1 MRASSS
7 AFPTHHSFRQYSLSV
22 SDNVTMLLPKVIVFV
37 SASLIS
43 VQAICKESDH
53 FVVECQLWEDV
64 LKLPEKSSVS
74 QLGVKNWT
82 ESVICDDSTLR
93 EFTNLTVYNV
103 HHGGFTEIQKECF
116 RGLRNVEIM
125 ENKVTSVALDSLNG
139 TIVERLWLD
148 GNKLKELS
156 FQGIKLPVLRSLG
169 LSANYLEHF
178 EIETENVPDLRIL
191 DVSFNNLTKVSVES
205 VSLSFLKLQSN
216 LLTELSAENVR
227 GKSIRML
234 YLSENKLTEIKGS
247 LFDNVPG
254 VEYVHLE
261 KNPVK
266 LIDFSLFNLT
276 GILCT
281 DQMIRLEKKSRQVAL
296 KVDVSWDLVQQLI
309 LNDNSVSRLDVFNFS
324 APQAIAELQ
333 VRHNLIREI
342 KRDDLKLLPG
352 LIALDLSDNRISSIE
367 DGAFEGLKK
376 LHSLS
381 LAGNCIH
388 GLSDHM
394 FLHLNSLFTIDLSRN
409 IMTYFVVSGWNPAN
423 NSISLTQYHVRLI
436 WDFSRVARN

>member
-1 MRASSS
+1 MLASST

-22 SDNVTMLLPKVIVFV
+22 SEHVTMLLPKVIVLV

-64 LKLPEKSSVS
+64 LKLSEKSSVS

-93 EFTNLTVYNV
+93 EFTNLTVFNV

-116 RGLRNVEIM
+116 RGIKGLRNVEIM

-139 TIVERLWLD
+139 TVVERLWLD

-216 LLTELSAENVR
+216 LLTELSAENVK

-247 LFDNVPG
+247 LFDKCP
-254 VEYVHLE
+254 EW
-261 KNPVK
+261 
-266 LIDFSLFNLT
+266 SM
-276 GILCT
+276 CT
-281 DQMIRLEKKSRQVAL
+281 WR
-296 KVDVSWDLVQQLI
+296 
-309 LNDNSVSRLDVFNFS
+309 
-324 APQAIAELQ
+324 
-333 VRHNLIREI
+333 
-342 KRDDLKLLPG
+342 
-352 LIALDLSDNRISSIE
+352 RI
-367 DGAFEGLKK
+367 
-376 LHSLS
+376 
-381 LAGNCIH
+381 
-388 GLSDHM
+388 
-394 FLHLNSLFTIDLSRN
+394 
-409 IMTYFVVSGWNPAN
+409 P
-423 NSISLTQYHVRLI
+423 
-436 WDFSRVARN
+436 